1 MSAPADILR
10 ERVMLQRPTLA
21 PDDLGAGAPGFG
33 DVAALWAELTP
44 MGADATPGAWR
55 IALRLRRDVRPG
67 WRVTR
72 GARRFSVR
80 AVVEADADLIHLYCQ
95 EEQ

>member
-1 MSAPADILR
+1 MSAPADLLR
-10 ERVMLQRPTLA
+10 ERITLQRPTLA
-21 PDDLGAGAPGFG
+21 PDDLGAGAPGFS
-33 DVAALWAELTP
+33 DVAALWGQLTP
-44 MGADATPGAWR
+44 MGDDATPGAWR

-67 WRVTR
+67 WRVSS